1 MVPPQPANPHGYGWA
16 DSQPRPCL
24 HTLDKRWITLT
35 HTQTHTYYAVPIQ
48 KLTLIMLYAHT
59 NRPTRTKMVHKV
71 FVCAR
76 NEDELYIII
85 L

>member
-35 HTQTHTYYAVPIQ
+35 HTQTHTYYAVPMQ
-48 KLTLIMLYAHT
+48 KLTLIMLYVHT
-59 NRPTRTKMVHKV
+59 NRHTHKDGTQSVCVHEMKM
-71 FVCAR
+71 
-76 NEDELYIII
+76 NYI
-85 L
+85 